1 MLRVP
6 EPELMDS
13 EEQARAYDQADF
25 AEPHERFVSLF
36 RESFPGLDM
45 ARQVLDLGCGPAD
58 VTVRFAKGFPLARID
73 GIDAGPNMLARARAR
88 VRREGL
94 EQRVRLTLARLPQDR
109 APHDSYGAVISNSLL
124 HHLADP
130 AVLWDAVRRYAAPG
144 APVFVMDLAR
154 PEDQA
159 TLDRLVTRY
168 AEGEPDI
175 LRNDFRNSLM
185 AAYRPQEV
193 RAQLRDAGL
202 GQLVVTALGD
212 RHLTVSGC
220 APARD

>member
-13 EEQARAYDQADF
+13 EEQALAYAQADF
-25 AEPHERFVSLF
+25 AEPHERFVTQF
-36 RESFPGLDM
+36 REAFPGLDM
-45 ARQVLDLGCGPAD
+45 ARTVLDLGCGPAD

-73 GIDAGPNMLARARAR
+73 GIDAGPNMLKLASDR

-94 EQRVRLTLARLPQDR
+94 AERVRLTLGRLPV
-109 APHDSYGAVISNSLL
+109 DSPPLAQYGAVISNSLL

-130 AVLWDAVRRYAAPG
+130 AVLWNAVRKHTAPG

-154 PEDQA
+154 PADEA
-159 TLDRLVTRY
+159 TLDALVARY

-175 LRNDFRNSLM
+175 LRNDFRNSLK
-185 AAYRPQEV
+185 AAYRPDEV
-193 RAQLRDAGL
+193 REQLARAGL
-202 GQLVVTALGD
+202 SGLRVHALGD
-212 RHLTVSGC
+212 RHLTVSGF
-220 APARD
+220 APG